1 MDYTVKVIVAAHKP
15 YTMPSDK
22 MYLPLHVGSAGKE
35 SIGYQRDDDGENI
48 SSLNPYFC
56 ELTGLYWAWK
66 NLSEDYIGLVH
77 YRRHFAMDGKTM
89 EYEQIK
95 PYLGKIKIFTP
106 KKRWYVIETL
116 KSHYEHTHYSEHLE
130 ITRDVLK
137 DKYPEYED
145 AYDKAINRTWGYMFN
160 MMIMERNLLDEYCAW
175 LFDILGSIFKKVDT
189 SSYEAFEKR
198 YIGRVSEIL
207 FNVWLE
213 KKISSGEIQ
222 EYEMCDLGFDVE
234 ENLIK
239 MIPSF
244 LKAKFLGK
252 KYEASF

>member
-1 MDYTVKVIVAAHKP
+1 
-15 YTMPSDK
+15 
-22 MYLPLHVGSAGKE
+22 
-35 SIGYQRDDDGENI
+35 
-48 SSLNPYFC
+48 
-56 ELTGLYWAWK
+56 
-66 NLSEDYIGLVH
+66 
-77 YRRHFAMDGKTM
+77 M

-222 EYEMCDLGFDVE
+222 ENEMCELGFDVE

-239 MIPSF
+239 KIPSF